1 MKGDIMFFQG
11 SRDQTMQT
19 YTATRGDGSAVT
31 AVRLPLPSNIKPMGF
46 HRRLV
51 GQRLDHI
58 ANMYLTDATA
68 FWKLC
73 DANGSV
79 VPDALAARDLIGVP
93 PKG

>member
-1 MKGDIMFFQG
+1 MFFRG
-11 SRDQTMQT
+11 SRYASMKT
-19 YTATRGDGSAVT
+19 YTVTRADGRAVT
-31 AVRLPLPSNIKPMGF
+31 AVRLPLPSAVKPMGF

-58 ANMYLTDATA
+58 AHLYLTDATA
-68 FWKLC
+68 FWRLC

-79 VPDALAARDLIGVP
+79 VPDALAAHDLIGIP